1 IENQIKNLDRR
12 AEALELRLEKRE
24 QTLRQQFLTVE
35 RLLGQMS
42 SQSQWLTQQLALL
55 TAQSTAIRQNR

>member
-1 IENQIKNLDRR
+1 
-12 AEALELRLEKRE
+12 LELRLEKRE

-55 TAQSTAIRQNR
+55 TAQSTAISRQNR